1 MVPYNLIIMMKNNEI
16 IHTPGL
22 NIRPGGLMAPLPSG
36 MPYLNT
42 SETPSFK
49 EDLKAHLFNIAHT

>member
-1 MVPYNLIIMMKNNEI
+1 MKNNEI